1 MPWWLLQPDV
11 DHTLLTEGLGP
22 EDQRAVAARTADGSL
37 AIVYLPDRR
46 EITVDLA
53 QFAGQTS
60 RRAGTTRQRGDFSRL
75 PARPSRRRDGAGFS
89 PEPQNSSGFD
99 DWALVLESPA

>member
-1 MPWWLLQPDV
+1 
-11 DHTLLTEGLGP
+11 
-22 EDQRAVAARTADGSL
+22 L

-53 QFAGQTS
+53 QFAGPDVAARWYDPAAGRFFTVAGAPFPATG
-60 RRAGTTRQRGDFSRL
+60 RR
-75 PARPSRRRDGAGFS
+75 GFS
-89 PEPQNSSGFD
+89 PVPQNSSGFD